1 MLRKLYNH
9 LFCQPRMARRVTVAA
24 VSNIVIG
31 MCIAFFEKVQV
42 GTDPCTVFNL
52 SVVQNMLHWE
62 SLGRWQLIFNGT
74 LVLIL
79 FLLKEARHIGLGS
92 LCNMVLVGYSRDF
105 FRPIVQWMFPG
116 EVTSLVIRGAVFVP
130 GLILFMLGVSF
141 YIVVELGE
149 SPYDALCQVISNHLP
164 QVPYSVVR
172 ICYDLIV
179 TGVGFLLGGTVGIFT
194 VASCIFLG
202 PMISAIAAKFRPWF
216 Q

>member
-1 MLRKLYNH
+1 MLKKLYNH
-9 LFCQPRMARRVTVAA
+9 LFCQPHMARRIPVLLASV
-24 VSNIVIG
+24 IVMGVCVEI
-31 MCIAFFEKVQV
+31 FTRLDV

-62 SLGRWQLIFNGT
+62 SLGSWQLIFNST
-74 LVLIL
+74 LVAIL
-79 FLLKEARHIGLGS
+79 FLLKEAKHIGLGS

-116 EVTSLVIRGAVFVP
+116 EVTSLMIRGAVFVP
-130 GLILFMLGVSF
+130 GLILFMLGVSL

-164 QVPYSVVR
+164 KVPYSVVR
-172 ICYDLIV
+172 ICYDLLV

>member
-1 MLRKLYNH
+1 ML
-9 LFCQPRMARRVTVAA
+9 Q
-24 VSNIVIG
+24 
-31 MCIAFFEKVQV
+31 
-42 GTDPCTVFNL
+42 
-52 SVVQNMLHWE
+52 WE

-74 LVLIL
+74 LVVIL
-79 FLLKEARHIGLGS
+79 FLLKEAKHIGLGS

-116 EVTSLVIRGAVFVP
+116 EVTALAIRGAVFVP

-164 QVPYSVVR
+164 KVPYSVVR
-172 ICYDLIV
+172 ICYDRIV

>member
-1 MLRKLYNH
+1 MLKKLYRH
-9 LFCQPRMARRVTVAA
+9 LFCQPRMARRITVAA
-24 VSNIVIG
+24 ASNIVIG
-31 MCIAFFEKVQV
+31 MCIAFFEKAQV

-74 LVLIL
+74 LVALL
-79 FLLKEARHIGLGS
+79 FLLKEAKHIGLGS

-116 EVTSLVIRGAVFVP
+116 EMTSMLLRGAVFVP

-164 QVPYSVVR
+164 KVPYSAVR
-172 ICYDLIV
+172 ICYDLLV